1 MFGMMNF
8 ENGAIGQWT
17 FHHAG
22 HGQLFR
28 HRMVFGARGSIA
40 APGDR
45 NGRPLRL
52 TLDDGTDIDDE
63 RVLEYAP
70 KYRLLPVAAEIF
82 GGERI
87 WKYDFDFVTTDRKII
102 ALEYHEFAECV
113 RNGAQPEVD
122 GAVAKRAI
130 ALVYALFESQ
140 IAGRP
145 VTIEEVEFRRVDA
158 YQREIDEHIG
168 LIDRQA
174 SEAAVSHIEV

>member
-1 MFGMMNF
+1 MD
-8 ENGAIGQWT
+8 QWI
-17 FHHAG
+17 FHHGG

-70 KYRLLPVAAEIF
+70 NYRLSPVAAELF

-102 ALEYHEFAECV
+102 ALEHHEFAECV
-113 RNGAQPEVD
+113 RTRRKAGSRRRSGETRNRSSSIRCSNPKSQG
-122 GAVAKRAI
+122 GRLRSKR
-130 ALVYALFESQ
+130 LN
-140 IAGRP
+140 
-145 VTIEEVEFRRVDA
+145 
-158 YQREIDEHIG
+158 
-168 LIDRQA
+168 
-174 SEAAVSHIEV
+174 